1 MANWMNFG
9 KNLIS
14 DQFKAICFIRYLLYR
29 VVTTNFPPLFYIA
42 AAQKETLKNSLERSH
57 LIYHNFSS

>member
-14 DQFKAICFIRYLLYR
+14 AQFKAICFIRYLLYR

-42 AAQKETLKNSLERSH
+42 AAQKETLKNSLERSD

>member
-14 DQFKAICFIRYLLYR
+14 AQLVICFIRYLLYR

-42 AAQKETLKNSLERSH
+42 AAQKETLKNSLEKSH
-57 LIYHNFSS
+57 LIYHNF